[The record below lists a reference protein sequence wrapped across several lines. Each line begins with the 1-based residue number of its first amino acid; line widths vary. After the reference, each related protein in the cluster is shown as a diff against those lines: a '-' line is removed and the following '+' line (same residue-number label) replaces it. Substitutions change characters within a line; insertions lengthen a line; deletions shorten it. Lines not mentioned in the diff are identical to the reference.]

1 MKQLITTIIV
11 LFCVFF
17 LHGQKNV
24 QKYYQYINKAE
35 LAICDFKYEKASKL
49 YEKAF
54 KEHTPFINDLFN
66 AIKLNVKFTKN
77 FSLSLQYSRTL
88 LQRDFEIGWIYSDIA
103 PDDSLIAKQFK
114 ILEDTVTSLTDKN
127 LIMVIEEMG
136 VDDQKYRTNY
146 EEYEKNRIIDSVN
159 YFKLIE
165 LFSKKGY
172 LTEQNI
178 GIFQS
183 TPIHGI
189 LTHTAQHQF
198 NPQNLLLEHVLDGDV
213 YSKLYMKYYDL
224 YMEYL
229 GESTIY
235 YLGWQDIYISNDI
248 LFINYPENIAQFNEA
263 RKKINMCETWED
275 YVKKVKYQFL
285 IGNFQLYTIVQRFY
299 EGNEVEQIIQ
309 EIDQEHQKGIYK
321 REYIRKEK

>member
-11 LFCVFF
+11 LFCISF

-24 QKYYQYINKAE
+24 QKYYQYINNAE

-54 KEHTPFINDLFN
+54 KVHAPFINDLFN

-103 PDDSLIAKQFK
+103 PEDSLIAKQFK
-114 ILEDTVTSLTDKN
+114 ILEDTVSSLTDKK

-146 EEYEKNRIIDSVN
+146 EEYEKNRTIDSVN

-178 GIFQS
+178 GMFQS

-189 LTHTAQHQF
+189 LIHTAQHQF
-198 NPQNLLLEHVLDGDV
+198 NPRNLLFKNVIDGDV
-213 YSKLYMKYYDL
+213 NTKLYMNYYDI
-224 YMEYL
+224 YMQYL
-229 GESTIY
+229 GEPTIY
-235 YLGWQDIYISNDI
+235 CTGWLDVYISNRI
-248 LFINYPENIAQFNEA
+248 LFINYPEDIAQFNEE
-263 RKKINMCETWED
+263 RKKINMSETWED

-285 IGNFQLYTIVQRFY
+285 NKDFNFYTTSNTFY
-299 EGNEVEQIIQ
+299 EDSDLQKKLQ
-309 EIDQEHQKGIYK
+309 EIDLEHQKGIYK
-321 REYIRKEK
+321 REYIRREK